1 MELPLLLVIIISA
14 LVCSIASLVYWRLIK
29 LLIFVEHVAAFVA
42 GVYVVQD
49 YNNGGE
55 FFQGLCVGTGIYLA
69 LLTLVLAWNRIVI
82 LEKEIIRLGGKP
94 NTPDYMEF
102 IYNRLFRREKKKNQD
117 SGSILP
123 PLPDEVKQ

>member
-14 LVCSIASLVYWRLIK
+14 LVFSVASLFYWRLIK
-29 LLIFVEHVAAFVA
+29 VLIFVVHVAAFVA

-55 FFQGLCVGTGIYLA
+55 FFKGLCAGTGIYLA

-94 NTPDYMEF
+94 NTPDYMEY
-102 IYNRLFRREKKKNQD
+102 IYNHLFKRGKKKNEE
-117 SGSILP
+117 SNSILP
-123 PLPDEVKQ
+123 PLPDEVK